1 MYEFPLLRRL
11 QRRLGFL
18 TIPNLMMILTG
29 AMGIVYLAEVFF
41 ASQYGLSLS
50 AMLYFDRAAIFS
62 GQVWRTITFLF
73 LPAGSNMLWTV
84 LSLFL
89 YLYFGRSLE
98 NAWGSFAFTVYYF
111 VGALGAILGGFLTGY
126 ATNIYLNL
134 SLFLAYALLDP
145 NHELYILFFI
155 PVKMKWLMWLEI
167 ASFLW
172 IFFLSGW
179 GGRLAMLMA
188 VLNVFLFF
196 WRVPVE
202 WMKNKWRWIQWNRKW
217 KK

>member
-62 GQVWRTITFLF
+62 GQVWRMITFLF

-84 LSLFL
+84 LSVSVSVF
-89 YLYFGRSLE
+89 RSLAGKRMGLLRVHGVLFRGCTGRYSRRISYRIRDE
-98 NAWGSFAFTVYYF
+98 YLPESVAVPGLRASGSQ
-111 VGALGAILGGFLTGY
+111 
-126 ATNIYLNL
+126 
-134 SLFLAYALLDP
+134 S
-145 NHELYILFFI
+145 
-155 PVKMKWLMWLEI
+155 
-167 ASFLW
+167 
-172 IFFLSGW
+172 
-179 GGRLAMLMA
+179 
-188 VLNVFLFF
+188 
-196 WRVPVE
+196 
-202 WMKNKWRWIQWNRKW
+202 
-217 KK
+217 